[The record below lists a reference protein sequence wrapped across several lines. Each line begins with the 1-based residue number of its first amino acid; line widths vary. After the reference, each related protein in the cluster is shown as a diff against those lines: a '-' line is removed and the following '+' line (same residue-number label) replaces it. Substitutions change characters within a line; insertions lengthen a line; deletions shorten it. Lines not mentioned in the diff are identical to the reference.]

1 MTWNGHTSIRAW
13 EIESGQPIKI
23 RLEGI
28 EAHEEQM
35 AARDSVDP
43 RKLLVSTAGLG
54 IVLLIFLKAE
64 VK

>member
-1 MTWNGHTSIRAW
+1 
-13 EIESGQPIKI
+13 
-23 RLEGI
+23 
-28 EAHEEQM
+28 M

-43 RKLLVSTAGLG
+43 RKVLVSTAALG

>member
-35 AARDSVDP
+35 AATR
-43 RKLLVSTAGLG
+43 GN
-54 IVLLIFLKAE
+54 FLCLRLHLE
-64 VK
+64 LCFSYF